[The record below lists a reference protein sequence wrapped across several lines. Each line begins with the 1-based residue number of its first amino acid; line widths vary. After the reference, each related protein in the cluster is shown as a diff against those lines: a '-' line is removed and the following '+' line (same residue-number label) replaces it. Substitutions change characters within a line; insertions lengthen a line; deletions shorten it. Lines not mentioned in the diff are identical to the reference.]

1 MNQEAALARLG
12 RVRSRPSGG
21 YGTVLKVI
29 VPLVFAAAVGLS
41 ASRAMA
47 AGDGPYVAIRGGVSM
62 MGGSDATAPADPL
75 FPSLDATS
83 NPNSGSAM
91 SGAVGYAFDN
101 GWRVEG
107 ELGYRENTLDDMI
120 VKSPG
125 DFIMLL
131 FPNFQGLPLET
142 QIGAV
147 EAAKGRWDISGDA
160 QVVALMVNG
169 YYDFDIGSVWR
180 PYVGGGVGRCLAW
193 FQAEDVVA
201 SLVDDHDRVFAYQ
214 VGVGVG
220 YEMAASGGRPIT
232 VSLDYRYFRPMA
244 ATFEDDVTGREFE
257 ATLDGHRVGIGL
269 GFGL

>member
-1 MNQEAALARLG
+1 MNRKAVLAHSG
-12 RVRSRPSGG
+12 R
-21 YGTVLKVI
+21 YGTVPRVI

-41 ASRAMA
+41 ASRAVA
-47 AGDGPYVAIRGGVSM
+47 AGDGPYVGLRGGVSM

-107 ELGYRENTLDDMI
+107 ELGYRENTLDEMI

-125 DFIMLL
+125 SLIMLL
-131 FPNFQGLPLET
+131 FPNFQGLPMET
-142 QIGAV
+142 RIQAA
-147 EAAKGRWDISGDA
+147 EAAQGRWNISGDA

-214 VGVGVG
+214 VGGGVG
-220 YEMAASGGRPIT
+220 YEMIASGGRPIT

-257 ATLDGHRVGIGL
+257 ATLDGHQIGVGL
-269 GFGL
+269 GLGL